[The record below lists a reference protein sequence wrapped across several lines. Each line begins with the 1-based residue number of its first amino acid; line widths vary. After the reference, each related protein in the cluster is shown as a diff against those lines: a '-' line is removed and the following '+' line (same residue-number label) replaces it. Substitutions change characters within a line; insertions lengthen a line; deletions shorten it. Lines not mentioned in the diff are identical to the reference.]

1 MNRYG
6 WGVGAGSI
14 FLGLGLGG
22 FFDGIVLHQILQWH
36 HMLSAIEPVD
46 TVRGL
51 EINTLGDGLF
61 HLGTYIFTVVGL
73 LLLWRRMHRQHQQ
86 VRTINLIGGLLL
98 GWGLFNL
105 VEGLVDHHIL
115 QVHHVKPGANQ
126 LLWDIGFLLW
136 GAVMAVAG
144 AMLMWRRV
152 NTSVEKA

>member
-1 MNRYG
+1 MNRYRR
-6 WGVGAGSI
+6 GVGVGSI

-36 HMLSAIEPVD
+36 HMLSAIEPVH

-51 EINTLGDGLF
+51 EINTFGDGLF
-61 HLGTYIFTVVGL
+61 HLGTYSFTVVGL
-73 LLLWRRMHRQHQQ
+73 LLLWRRMHQQHRQ
-86 VRTINLIGGLLL
+86 VGTTSLIGGLLL

-115 QVHHVKPGANQ
+115 QVHHVRPGANQ
-126 LLWDIGFLLW
+126 LLWDVGFLLW

-144 AMLMWRRV
+144 AMLMWRHV

>member
-1 MNRYG
+1 MDRFGGN
-6 WGVGAGSI
+6 VGAGSI
-14 FLGLGLGG
+14 CLGLGLGG

-36 HMLSAIEPVD
+36 HMISAIEPVN
-46 TVRGL
+46 TVMGL
-51 EINTLGDGLF
+51 EINTFGDGLF

-73 LLLWRRMHRQHQQ
+73 ILLWKGVHQQSHQ
-86 VRTINLIGGLLL
+86 VRTTILIGGLLL

-115 QVHHVKPGANQ
+115 QVHHVKPGPNR

-144 AMLMWRRV
+144 AMLIWRNV
-152 NTSVEKA
+152 NL

>member
-1 MNRYG
+1 
-6 WGVGAGSI
+6 
-14 FLGLGLGG
+14 
-22 FFDGIVLHQILQWH
+22 
-36 HMLSAIEPVD
+36 MLSAIEPVG

-144 AMLMWRRV
+144 AMLMWRRAD
-152 NTSVEKA
+152 TSVEKA